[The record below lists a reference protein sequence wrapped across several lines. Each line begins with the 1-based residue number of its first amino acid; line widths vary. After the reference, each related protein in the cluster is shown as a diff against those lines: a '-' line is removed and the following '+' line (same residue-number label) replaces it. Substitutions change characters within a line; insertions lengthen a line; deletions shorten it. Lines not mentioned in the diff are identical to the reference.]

1 MIKFNDDPE
10 LVKEIQSKL
19 KSNNGYCPCSLIKN
33 QDTKCICKNFR
44 ELEEG
49 ECHCGLFVKIK
60 DE

>member
-1 MIKFNDDPE
+1 MIKFNDGPE
-10 LVKEIQSKL
+10 VVKEIQAKI
-19 KSNNGYCPCSLIKN
+19 KANNGYCPCSLIKN
-33 QDTKCICKNFR
+33 QDTKCMCKNFR

>member
-1 MIKFNDDPE
+1 MIKLNDDPE
-10 LVKEIQSKL
+10 LVKEIQAKI
-19 KSNNGYCPCSLIKN
+19 KVNNGYCPCSLIKN
-33 QDTKCICKNFR
+33 QDTKCMCKNFR